1 MPILTLESVR
11 KEYGLEPL
19 FEEVTFALE
28 ANEKAGVIGPN
39 GSGKTTLLR
48 IIAGVEPPDSGT
60 VRIEKDRTV
69 GYLSQDPIY
78 DPQAAVLEAVF
89 EGGGEVLSRVRDY
102 EEACR
107 ALERVGGADDAL
119 LRRVTDLAHQLDISN
134 GWDLEADAKA
144 ILDRLGILDT
154 EARMG
159 TLSGG
164 QRKRVALAR
173 TLVLHPDLLI
183 LDEPTNH
190 LDADTIAWLEEW
202 LSRYTGGL
210 LLVTHDR
217 YFLDRV
223 TNRMLEIE
231 QGRVNRFVGNYTA
244 YLEMRAQREEIRGAE
259 NRTREN
265 LARRELAWLRRGAK
279 ARTTKQK
286 ARVDRAHALLD
297 TEGPPETRSLEL
309 SAASTRL
316 GNKVIEVEGISKA
329 FGDRILITD
338 FTFRLRKGE
347 RWGINGPNG
356 TGTTTFVEIL
366 AGRQLPDEGKVARG
380 ETVALAYY
388 DQEGRELDPGLRAID
403 AVKEVAEWVKTADG
417 DLITAG
423 QMLERFLFTPDEQYT
438 YVGKLSGGERRR
450 LDLLRLLMEAP
461 NVLILDEPTNNFDIP
476 TLVALEDYLDGFG
489 GCLVVVSHDR
499 YFLDRTV
506 DQLLVFSEGGTV
518 GSFPGSYT
526 AYVED
531 RQRREKEAVAAERER
546 ARNSAQ
552 NPARTGPGTGAG
564 AGAGTGPG
572 MGAGKG
578 AGTGAGSGAGK
589 GGRTGEAGGKSTP
602 TAGSRPAAGSPSAPP
617 TAAATPLSWKEQ
629 KELER
634 LEGVIARGEAR
645 KVEIGAELL
654 RAGADFS
661 VAGPL
666 YEEMRALEATLA
678 GDLQRWEALAD
689 RA

>member
-48 IIAGVEPPDSGT
+48 IIAGVEPPDSGI

-78 DPQAAVLEAVF
+78 DPQATVLEAVF

-144 ILDRLGILDT
+144 ILDRLGIVDT

-202 LSRYTGGL
+202 LSRYAGAL

-244 YLEMRAQREEIRGAE
+244 YLEMRAQRDELRDAE

-286 ARVDRAHALLD
+286 ARVDRAHALLE

-329 FGDRILITD
+329 FGDRVLITD

-347 RWGINGPNG
+347 RWGIIGPNG
-356 TGTTTFVEIL
+356 TGKTTFVELL
-366 AGRQLPDEGKVARG
+366 AGRQLPDEGKVERG

-450 LDLLRLLMEAP
+450 LDLLRLLMGAP

-506 DQLLVFSEGGTV
+506 DQLLVFGEGGTV

-531 RQRREKEAVAAERER
+531 RQRREKEAAAAERER
-546 ARNSAQ
+546 AGARSGGKNGT
-552 NPARTGPGTGAG
+552 RTGQGAG
-564 AGAGTGPG
+564 V
-572 MGAGKG
+572 
-578 AGTGAGSGAGK
+578 GSGAGK
-589 GGRTGEAGGKSTP
+589 GGHTGGGGGKSAP
-602 TAGSRPAAGSPSAPP
+602 SAGSRPSAGALSAPP
-617 TAAATPLSWKEQ
+617 AAAAAPLSWKEQ

-634 LEGVIARGEAR
+634 LEGAIARGEAR
-645 KVEIGAELL
+645 KVEIEAELL

-661 VAGPL
+661 LAGPL
-666 YEEMRALEATLA
+666 YEEMKALEATLA
-678 GDLQRWEALAD
+678 GDLQRWEALAE